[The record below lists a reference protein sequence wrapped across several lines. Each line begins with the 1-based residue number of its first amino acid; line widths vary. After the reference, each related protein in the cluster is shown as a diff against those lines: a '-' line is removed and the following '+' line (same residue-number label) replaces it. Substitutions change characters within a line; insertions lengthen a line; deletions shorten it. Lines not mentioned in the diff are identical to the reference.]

1 MPVSMQDIAQELG
14 LSRAAVSY
22 VLNGRTD
29 RSISAATRSLI
40 LDTAARMG
48 YRPNR
53 LARAIA
59 TTRAQTLGALV
70 TSLPGTWDAHL
81 AEAIEDATFR
91 HDCSVLLGC
100 SHEDVVRERLV
111 VERFLENRVDGLL
124 VLPTFDSDPR
134 YYQALVDEGV
144 RVVFLVWAPPGVKA
158 DGVFTDN
165 YQAGYLVGRHLA
177 QLGRQHFAY
186 AYPPLVNHP
195 ENEERLR
202 GFAAAAEDSGLEPP
216 ALVKVP
222 LSVGWGGTQAAV
234 GDFLRSGRRVD
245 AIFAFNDDMAT
256 DTLRALQDMGRRV
269 PEDVAVVGFDDLPK
283 ATESVPAL
291 TTVRAPM
298 WEIGQ
303 QAVEM
308 MLRRIQTGNDSPEPE
323 HVRLATT
330 LVVRESSL
338 KAQA

>member
-1 MPVSMQDIAQELG
+1 MSVSMQDIARELG

-29 RSISAATRSLI
+29 CSISPPTRSLI
-40 LDTAARMG
+40 LETAARMG

-81 AEAIEDATFR
+81 AEAIEDAAFQ

-100 SHEDVVRERLV
+100 SHEDAVRERLV
-111 VERFLENRVDGLL
+111 LERFLENRTDGLL
-124 VLPTFDSDPR
+124 VLPTFDSDAR

-144 RVVFLVWAPPGVKA
+144 RLVFLVWLPPGVRA

-165 YQAGYLVGRHLA
+165 YQAGYLVGQHLA
-177 QLGRQHFAY
+177 QLGRRHFAY

-216 ALVKVP
+216 AVVKVP
-222 LSVGWGGTQAAV
+222 LSAGWGGTYAAMV
-234 GDFLRSGRRVD
+234 EFLHCRPPLD
-245 AIFAFNDDMAT
+245 AVFAFNDHMAT
-256 DTLRALQDMGRRV
+256 DVLHALQDTGRRV
-269 PEDVAVVGFDDLPK
+269 PEDVAVVGFDDLPQ
-283 ATESVPAL
+283 AAHSVPAL

-308 MLRRIQTGNDSPEPE
+308 MLRRIQAGDDSPAPE

-338 KAQA
+338 KA